1 MELINDPERKLAIL
15 TLRHR
20 DEELVWGTSAFTP
33 PNIFDPVG
41 LFRDINALWASM
53 SEADQDRIWELYK
66 EIYTVLGSIAETR
79 RLRERLVP
87 LVARFYELMPYGLF
101 ETWIK
106 YRAKLIYP
114 AKLQDEYTEQHPRE
128 STYLRRDY
136 QELAIL
142 CLMLRPMLP
151 VFGRFMTIIRTP
163 AAKHLERMTASLL
176 SASCVPQT
184 APYKQLRQY
193 IEHLKNRGLAET
205 PLSMA
210 TKLAIVGTDD
220 VGEVMFC
227 TVLVRRIT
235 VGELS
240 QTDDTIS
247 IVSAVH
253 RFATTW
259 LNNLEKSSGGRIAE
273 KFKPSGNDED
283 NASRAEAVKPKTD
296 VTPGSIA
303 TILAG
308 IKDLEKL
315 ALMVEPSLD
324 LGKLKLCKEAAESAT
339 VAGLLQCSKVQL
351 LFMQYILGNQ
361 IPARALEYPT
371 LEERISGLIV
381 TQAVLWH
388 WGFPQLAAYVLAN
401 DYDLSEHQRQ
411 QRVRTGSV
419 SKESREILMRLY
431 PYYPFVNNQDQRGRN
446 DCVAIT
452 TINNLISM
460 LGSRVWIS
468 NAPIELIA
476 EATTIKPAARALD
489 YNHEDELIL
498 PPEIADVLARF
509 VIRLN
514 ER

>member
-1 MELINDPERKLAIL
+1 MELINDPERKLSIL

-20 DEELVWGTSAFTP
+20 DEELVWGTSAFIP
-33 PNIFDPVG
+33 PNIFDPAG

-53 SEADQDRIWELYK
+53 PENEQDSIWDLYK
-66 EIYTVLGSIAETR
+66 EIYSVLGTVAETR
-79 RLRERLVP
+79 RLRERLIP
-87 LVARFYELMPYGLF
+87 LVAKFYELMPYGLF
-101 ETWIK
+101 DTWIK
-106 YRAKLIYP
+106 YRAKLVYP

-136 QELAIL
+136 QELAVL

-151 VFGRFMTIIRTP
+151 VFGRFMTIVRSP
-163 AAKHLERMTASLL
+163 VAKHVERMTASLL
-176 SASCVPQT
+176 SASIVPQT

-193 IEHLKNRGLAET
+193 IEHLKNRGLIEN
-205 PLSMA
+205 PLPMSA
-210 TKLAIVGTDD
+210 KLALVGTDD

-247 IVSAVH
+247 VVSAVH
-253 RFATTW
+253 RFATSW
-259 LNNLEKSSGGRIAE
+259 LKGLEKSSGGKISE
-273 KFKPSGNDED
+273 KFKATGNDED

-315 ALMVEPSLD
+315 ATMVAPGLD
-324 LGKLKLCKEAAESAT
+324 LGKLKLCKEAAETAT
-339 VAGLLQCSKVQL
+339 VDGLLQCSKVQL
-351 LFMQYILGNQ
+351 LLMQYILGNQ

-371 LEERISGLIV
+371 LEERLSGLIV
-381 TQAVLWH
+381 TQAVLWD

-401 DYDLSEHQRQ
+401 DFDLSEDQRLH
-411 QRVRTGSV
+411 RTRTGSV

-431 PYYPFVNNQDQRGRN
+431 PYYPYVNNSDQRGRN

-452 TINNLISM
+452 AINNIVGM
-460 LGSRVWIS
+460 LASRVWVT

-476 EATTIKPAARALD
+476 EATEIKPAARALD
-489 YNHEDELIL
+489 YNHDSELIL
-498 PPEIADVLARF
+498 PPEVADVLARF
-509 VIRLN
+509 IIRLN